1 MPFIA
6 RALPLSSPKLL
17 NKTSVPAR
25 SAVVRTVVEPK
36 MVAKPLTANLPEVKA
51 VLAKYEPREGVVGR
65 PYERILR
72 SVAQLDSVIMQ
83 ARREPGALADL
94 LLAQNGRKL
103 LFALEGQLRIYEG
116 KLGKLAQEPLADV
129 KKLEDA
135 LGAWS
140 LYEKEIPAQIKD
152 KNFPKAVVKQLEKI
166 ATVKRDAVKEILE
179 KDWLPDA
186 DKRNQVPVL
195 NRMLRGLREA
205 DFGSYQADRAY
216 LKETFSGQFEKI
228 ENFKVDFNDL
238 QGGVHEL
245 RRKLRWPSIY
255 IDALDGAVQLS
266 AKQNPLHRMR
276 KMLSDDEA
284 KSPFVTGLP
293 GPAREEQPIVM
304 SKSLYIA
311 VSKLIRE
318 IGTIKD
324 KGEYVEFLSEVFVEA
339 GKAKSVKKAEP
350 IVRKL
355 LGLEHVTHEWIA
367 QESEKAYRL
376 LVDEGVF
383 PAIRQEFATTP

>member
-6 RALPLSSPKLL
+6 RALPRSPSKPLH
-17 NKTSVPAR
+17 KTLVPKR
-25 SAVVRTVVEPK
+25 PVVHRAAEPK
-36 MVAKPLTANLPEVKA
+36 TVAQPLTANLPEVKA

-65 PYERILR
+65 PYERILK

-94 LLAQNGRKL
+94 LLAQNGRKI
-103 LFALEGQLRIYEG
+103 LFALEGQLRIYQG
-116 KLGKLAQEPLADV
+116 KLGKLAEKPLADV

-152 KNFPKAVVKQLEKI
+152 KNFPKAVVKHLEKV
-166 ATVKRDAVKEILE
+166 ATVKRDTVKEILA

-216 LKETFSGQFEKI
+216 LQEALGAQFEKT
-228 ENFKVDFNDL
+228 EKFKVDFNDL

-276 KMLSDDEA
+276 KMLSDVEA
-284 KSPFVTGLP
+284 KSPFVTDLP
-293 GPAREEQPIVM
+293 GPAREAQPIVM

-318 IGTIKD
+318 IGVIKD
-324 KGEYVEFLSEVFVEA
+324 KGEYVEFLSEAFVEA

-350 IVRKL
+350 MVRQL
-355 LGLEHVTHEWIA
+355 LGLEHATHEWIA
-367 QESEKAYRL
+367 RESEKAYRAFMN
-376 LVDEGVF
+376 EGVL
-383 PAIRQEFATTP
+383 PALRAELAATP